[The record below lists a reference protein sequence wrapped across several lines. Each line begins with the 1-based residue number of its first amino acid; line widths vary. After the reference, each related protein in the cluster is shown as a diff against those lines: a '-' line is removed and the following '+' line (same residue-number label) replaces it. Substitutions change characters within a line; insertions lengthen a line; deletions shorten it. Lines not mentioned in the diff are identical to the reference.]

1 MQERDQAVQKKA
13 YKLVAYICE
22 QRPDF
27 LQQHCQDL
35 LDCMLAG
42 VVTSISAAKQY
53 RLRCLKALILLLQS
67 TAAPDVTMAQAP
79 AEASPTE
86 IKQQVCCCTTC
97 ICYKC

>member
-1 MQERDQAVQKKA
+1 MSCMLYVQERDQAVQKKA

-27 LQQHCQDL
+27 VQQNCQDL

-67 TAAPDVTMAQAP
+67 NDAPDVTMAQGP
-79 AEASPTE
+79 ADASPTE
-86 IKQQVCCCTTC
+86 IKQQV
-97 ICYKC
+97 

>member
-27 LQQHCQDL
+27 LKQHCQDL

-67 TAAPDVTMAQAP
+67 NDAPNVTMAQSP
-79 AEASPTE
+79 AEATPTE
-86 IKQQVCCCTTC
+86 IKQQVWILSVAVC
-97 ICYKC
+97 